1 MITNPFTI
9 YLCESL
15 RIDILRRVNGY
26 LLTDLF
32 LYILAI
38 IMLGLL
44 SLALM
49 LGMFSGDILK

>member
-1 MITNPFTI
+1 MIAHPFTTF
-9 YLCESL
+9 LCEFF
-15 RIDILRRVNGY
+15 RIDVLRRVNGY

-44 SLALM
+44 CLALM
-49 LGMFSGDILK
+49 IGMFSGDILM